1 MLDVNVQ
8 PRLVYSA
15 QDEGRE
21 DAPLQ
26 IIDRLREY
34 LFNGDLA
41 PGTRLSEPSLATML
55 GVSRT
60 PIRAALQRLQIEG
73 WLDSTAN
80 GGYRVRQFS
89 RDDVASA
96 LAVLASLEG
105 LAVRLA
111 AEQGVSASLMSQARE
126 LLIRMDMLLDEEAW
140 SAASFDLFVARHGE
154 FHRLL
159 VKMASCPLIDNTLEH
174 VTAHPLAIAAHVFF
188 SSGRAY
194 SAARMGLVFAQEHHR
209 NLLDAIKRQQGSR
222 AEALVREHAALLERH
237 LLASDQRASVPFLA
251 RPRQVK
257 V

>member
-1 MLDVNVQ
+1 MLDVTVQ

-15 QDEGRE
+15 HDDGRE

-26 IIDRLREY
+26 IIDRLREC
-34 LFNGDLA
+34 LFNGELA
-41 PGTRLSEPSLATML
+41 AGARLSEPSLATML

-89 RDDVASA
+89 RSDVASA
-96 LAVLASLEG
+96 LAVHAALEG

-111 AEQGVSASLMSQARE
+111 AEQGVASSLMSQARE
-126 LLIRMDMLLDEEAW
+126 LLIRIDMLLGEEVW
-140 SAASFDLFVARHGE
+140 SPHCFDLFVARHSE

-159 VKMASCPLIDNTLEH
+159 VKMAACPMIDNTLAH
-174 VTAHPLAIAAHVFF
+174 VMAHPLTIAANVFF
-188 SSGRAY
+188 SCGRNHPEV
-194 SAARMGLVFAQEHHR
+194 RMSLLFAQEYHR
-209 NLLDAIKRQQGSR
+209 NVLDAIKRQQGAR

-237 LLASDQRASVPFLA
+237 LHGADQRDSVPFLTRA
-251 RPRQVK
+251 S
-257 V
+257 

>member
-1 MLDVNVQ
+1 MDVNVQ

-15 QDEGRE
+15 LEEGRD

-26 IIDRLREY
+26 IIDRLREC
-34 LFNGDLA
+34 LFNGELA
-41 PGTRLSEPSLATML
+41 AGTRLSEPSLATML

-89 RDDVASA
+89 REDVASA
-96 LAVLASLEG
+96 LAVLAALEG

-126 LLIRMDMLLDEEAW
+126 LLIRMDMLLDESAW
-140 SAASFDLFVARHGE
+140 SAASFELFVARHAE

-159 VKMASCPLIDNTLEH
+159 VKMAGCPLIDNTLEH
-174 VTAHPLAIAAHVFF
+174 VTAHPLSIAAHVFF
-188 SSGRAY
+188 STGQAY
-194 SAARMGLVFAQEHHR
+194 SEVRTGLVFVQEHHR
-209 NLLDAIKRQQGSR
+209 NVLEAIKRQQGTR

-237 LLASDQRASVPFLA
+237 LRVADQRAKVPFLA
-251 RPRQVK
+251 RVRQLK